1 MNPARK
7 PLTLVL
13 LFAILACSACQKSA
27 QAGSRIGTFFVIFG
41 GPSLT
46 PKRLSSHVAYNLDPT
61 KERYLVHVPTG
72 YSGKDSY
79 GLIVFIDASDE
90 LNSLPAGWEA
100 ALDVRKYIFV
110 AAQNSGNDQARG
122 RRLGLAVLGA
132 LEVAKQYRIDPNR
145 VFVAGFSGG
154 ARMAGMLGFYQ
165 SDLFRGTIQNCGAD
179 FYRSVP
185 IALATSQVDT
195 VGKPYGLLEAS
206 QEDVVAAKQV
216 RFALVTGSGDFRRG
230 NILDIFHGGF
240 KRDGFQAELFDVPG
254 MGHDIC
260 RGETLIRILDFLED
274 RP

>member
-7 PLTLVL
+7 FLTLALVV
-13 LFAILACSACQKSA
+13 AILASSACQKSA
-27 QAGSRIGTFFVIFG
+27 QAESRIGTFFVNFG
-41 GPSLT
+41 GPNLT
-46 PKRLSSHVAYNLDPT
+46 PNRLSSHLAYNLDPT
-61 KERYLVHVPTG
+61 KERYLVHVPAS

-79 GLIVFIDASDE
+79 GVIVFIDAGDE
-90 LNSLPAGWEA
+90 INSLPAGWETG
-100 ALDVRKYIFV
+100 LDIRKYIFV
-110 AAQNSGNDQARG
+110 AAQNSGNDQARA

-132 LEVAKQYRIDPNR
+132 LEIAKQYRVDPNR

-185 IALATSQVDT
+185 IVLATSQVDT
-195 VGKPYGLLEAS
+195 AGRPYGLLEAS

-240 KRDGFQAELFDVPG
+240 EPDGFQTKLFDVPG

-260 RGETLIRILDFLED
+260 DVRTLIRILDFLEGHS
-274 RP
+274 

>member
-1 MNPARK
+1 M
-7 PLTLVL
+7 
-13 LFAILACSACQKSA
+13 
-27 QAGSRIGTFFVIFG
+27 
-41 GPSLT
+41 
-46 PKRLSSHVAYNLDPT
+46 
-61 KERYLVHVPTG
+61 VHVPAS

-90 LNSLPAGWEA
+90 MNSLPAGWETE
-100 ALDVRKYIFV
+100 LDIRKYIFV

-132 LEVAKQYRIDPNR
+132 LEVAKQYRVDPNR

-185 IALATSQVDT
+185 IVQATSQVDT
-195 VGKPYGLLEAS
+195 AGKPYGVLEAS
-206 QEDVVAAKQV
+206 REDVVAAKQV

-240 KRDGFQAELFDVPG
+240 ERDGFQAKLFDVPG

-260 RGETLIRILDFLED
+260 DGETFIRVLDFLEG
-274 RP
+274 RS